1 MQNIIKTFLASFF
14 LLVLTASYTLA
25 ENDSFTEEAK
35 TNSPVSLT
43 GIVKDNDTG
52 EELVCAAIEITEL
65 NRKVFTDITGRF
77 TITNLNPG
85 NYTLKISYIAYEDKE
100 IIKVPTKTQQEE
112 LIIQLKQL

>member
-1 MQNIIKTFLASFF
+1 MQNTIKTFLVLFILLFMSAHSF
-14 LLVLTASYTLA
+14 A
-25 ENDSFTEEAK
+25 ENDSFKDESK
-35 TNSPVSLT
+35 SNSTVSLT

-65 NRKVFTDITGRF
+65 KRKVFTDITGRF

-85 NYTLKISYIAYEDKE
+85 NYTLRISYIAYAEKE
-100 IIKVPTKTQQEE
+100 IKKISASTQQDD

>member
-1 MQNIIKTFLASFF
+1 MQNIIKTFLASLI
-14 LLVLTASYTLA
+14 LLSLTASYTFA
-25 ENDSFTEEAK
+25 ENDSFTDDSK

-43 GIVKDNDTG
+43 GVVKDNDTG
-52 EELVCAAIEITEL
+52 EELVCAAIEIAEL

-77 TITNLNPG
+77 TINNLNPG

-100 IIKVPTKTQQEE
+100 IIKVPAETQQEE